1 MKSVLLIA
9 MALAITTFALAES
22 LYLTATRDGH
32 DRPRAGPW
40 NDFGFEGRMKKA
52 AKRAAGLHRASLAK
66 LHDLDAALELMYYG
80 WRGMTLTADQYLAT
94 LGLSR
99 PHHRILYIVAR
110 QPDIS
115 IGALID
121 VLGISKQ
128 ALNRPLNLLLQHD
141 LLTSTRSV
149 EQHRTKLLRLTPEG
163 KRIEQ
168 RASGY
173 ERKVLRAAFDHV
185 GETGAAAWMAVM
197 GAIADN
203 N

>member
-1 MKSVLLIA
+1 
-9 MALAITTFALAES
+9 
-22 LYLTATRDGH
+22 
-32 DRPRAGPW
+32 
-40 NDFGFEGRMKKA
+40 MKKA
-52 AKRAAGLHRASLAK
+52 ATGLHRASLAK

-80 WRGMTLTADQYLAT
+80 WRGMTLKADQYLAT

-99 PHHRILYIVAR
+99 PHHRILYVVAR

-128 ALNRPLNLLLQHD
+128 ALNRPLKRLLERD
-141 LLTSTRSV
+141 LLTSNRSA

-163 KRIEQ
+163 QRIER
-168 RASGY
+168 RASDH

-197 GAIADN
+197 AAIADTN
-203 N
+203 